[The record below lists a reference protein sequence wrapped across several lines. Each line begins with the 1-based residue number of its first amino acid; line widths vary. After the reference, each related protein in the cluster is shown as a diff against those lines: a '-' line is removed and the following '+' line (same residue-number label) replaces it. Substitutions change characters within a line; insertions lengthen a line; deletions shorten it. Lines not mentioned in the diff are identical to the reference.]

1 VRSIFSI
8 HSLQFRIIAAFL
20 AALITTFGAQGLLIW
35 NQIDVGQNLDVV
47 AKGYL
52 PLSNISTRLEQA
64 HQRIQRD
71 VDRLASDTARPGVG
85 DVSSTVINIDVFTRE
100 LRTGVTVLE
109 ATRSIQPSAEELAV
123 LTLVES
129 HFRKIQ
135 TLANRYESQSTT
147 FVQTAEQGSPS
158 TDPDALTPL
167 RRTAKDLNQEIG
179 LLNRLVDN
187 RINRLTQSTQQT
199 QTRSISVAV
208 GLAVVA
214 LAFSFILILAVVFA
228 IRPIRNLTEQVQKLT
243 GGDFSGQVEVRGG
256 DEVAALATEFN
267 RMVQALKV
275 RDKTLVQR
283 ADQLNRLSRYLT
295 SVLDGMEESL
305 MVVEDNR
312 VTLANRAANQV
323 WGARRDAPPPKL
335 IGEQMKSSTLNQI
348 QGPKDTLH
356 AVRFGPFGD
365 NGTLIISADV
375 TQQVQTQQRLAQSQR
390 LALVGKMLAQI
401 THEIRNPLNALSLN
415 AELLSDELTDLD
427 PQKDTEAWPMLGIII
442 SEIERLTELSGH
454 YLQMARRPRA
464 ELVPQNPRDIIHEV
478 AHLIHPELKRN
489 GFELHLHC
497 EDIHNLDVDGSQLR
511 QALLNIIRNAM
522 EAGGNEATVSTHAN
536 GSWCHISIEDNG
548 PGMTEEQIVH
558 AVDPFWSTKAQGTGL
573 GLAITQQIMEEHGGK
588 LQVSSKENIGT
599 TVVLILPYRQIAHQG
614 SK

>member
-1 VRSIFSI
+1 MRSIFSI

-35 NQIDVGQNLDVV
+35 NQVDVGQNLDVV

-52 PLSNISTRLEQA
+52 PLSNVSTRLEQA

-85 DVSSTVINIDVFTRE
+85 EVSSTAINTDVFTRE
-100 LRTGVTVLE
+100 LRLGIDVLE
-109 ATRSIQPSAEELAV
+109 ATRAIGPSADELAV

-135 TLANRYESQSTT
+135 ALANRYETQSTA
-147 FVQTAEQGSPS
+147 FVKTAEQGAQI
-158 TDPDALTPL
+158 DAEALTPL
-167 RRTAKDLNQEIG
+167 RRTAKDLSQEIG

-199 QTRSISVAV
+199 QTRSISVAL

-214 LAFSFILILAVVFA
+214 LAFSFVLILAVVYA
-228 IRPIRNLTEQVQKLT
+228 IRPIRNLTVQVQKLT

-256 DEVAALATEFN
+256 DEVATLATEFN
-267 RMVQALKV
+267 RMVHALKR
-275 RDKTLVQR
+275 RDQTLVQR

-312 VTLANRAANQV
+312 VTLANRAANLV
-323 WGARRDAPPPKL
+323 WGAERDAPPPQQ
-335 IGEQMKSSTLNQI
+335 IGHQIQSSDLNQI
-348 QGPKDTLH
+348 QGPNNTLH
-356 AVRFGPFGD
+356 AVRVGPFGD

-427 PQKDTEAWPMLGIII
+427 PKKDTEAWSMLGIII

-464 ELVPQNPRDIIHEV
+464 QLVPQNPRDIIREV
-478 AHLIHPELKRN
+478 AHLLHPEFTRR
-489 GFELHLHC
+489 GFDLHLQC
-497 EDIHNLDVDGSQLR
+497 DDIHDLAVDGSQLR
-511 QALLNIIRNAM
+511 QAILNIVRNAM
-522 EAGGNEATVSTHAN
+522 EAGGSEASVSTHED
-536 GSWCHISIEDNG
+536 GSWCVISISDNG
-548 PGMTEEQIVH
+548 PGMTEEQIAH

-573 GLAITQQIMEEHGGK
+573 GLAITQQIMEEHGGS
-588 LQVSSKENIGT
+588 LHISSNENNGT
-599 TVVLILPYRQIAHQG
+599 TVVLTLPYRRTADQG